1 MLGRS
6 ALLDGD
12 RTDVVVGIVA
22 GLAIWPL
29 AVVGRRIAQR
39 IVYGRRAAPYQVL
52 SEFSERVGETYATE
66 DVLPRMAR
74 ILGEGTGATG
84 ARVWLRVGGEL
95 RTEAGW
101 PAELPEP

>member
-1 MLGRS
+1 M
-6 ALLDGD
+6 
-12 RTDVVVGIVA
+12 
-22 GLAIWPL
+22 
-29 AVVGRRIAQR
+29 
-39 IVYGRRAAPYQVL
+39 YGRRAAPYQVL

-74 ILGEGTGATG
+74 ILGDGTGATG

-101 PAELPEP
+101 PADLPDRDPVSLRGDELPDDRR